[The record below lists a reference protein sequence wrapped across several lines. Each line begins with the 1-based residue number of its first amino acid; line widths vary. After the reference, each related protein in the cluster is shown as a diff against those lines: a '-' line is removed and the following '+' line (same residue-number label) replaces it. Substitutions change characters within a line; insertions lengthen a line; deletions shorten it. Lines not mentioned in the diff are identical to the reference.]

1 MKKIKKARKPY
12 DIKFTSLI
20 PCDFLIRVDNSIS
33 KRFHLELKKTFVKGV
48 ARVVQCYIRFP
59 SKP

>member
-33 KRFHLELKKTFVKGV
+33 KRFHLE
-48 ARVVQCYIRFP
+48 
-59 SKP
+59 